1 MKHSADEISR
11 RQWAGGALLLS
22 TVQALH
28 AQSGDVAIRHGIT
41 SHNVVAEPS
50 EFLGKKALRVMEAR
64 GKESEREDKLAIIN
78 GLSFENGSIELE
90 IASRPRSGSGPGA
103 RGFAGIAFHL
113 APDRSRFECF
123 YLRPTNGRAEDQERR
138 NHAVQYISFPTYPWD
153 KLRKET
159 PGRYE
164 TYSDLQPS
172 VWTHVRIEVSG
183 ITAKLFVLGAT
194 QPTLIVNDLKLGAA
208 KGGIAF
214 WIGPG
219 TEAWFRQLRVTPA

>member
-22 TVQALH
+22 TAQALH

-90 IASRPRSGSGPGA
+90 IASRPRSGTGPGA

-164 TYSDLQPS
+164 TYADLQPS